1 MNTGFADK
9 LLESNFTVDLALLGG
24 KVEANHLLNLN
35 VGRVL
40 TLGISVR
47 TPVVL
52 KIGGRDAFEAVP
64 VRSGHHRAAQL
75 IDRIGQTPAN
85 KH

>member
-9 LLESNFTVDLALLGG
+9 LMESHFNLDLTLLGG
-24 KVEANHLLNLN
+24 KVEANHLLNLS
-35 VGRVL
+35 VGKIL

-47 TPVVL
+47 TPVVM
-52 KIGGRDAFEAVP
+52 KIGGRDTFEAVP

-75 IDRIGQTPAN
+75 IDRIGQTTSS